1 MLIMLPAEEAYFLE
15 SIFTRGAVGMT
26 GNFNTLKFA
35 ELCLTVMAA
44 NSKPETS
51 FLHTKRIEKIVG
63 VILARSYYS
72 L

>member
-1 MLIMLPAEEAYFLE
+1 MLPAEEAYFLA

-35 ELCLTVMAA
+35 ELYLTVTVAK
-44 NSKPETS
+44 SKYETS
-51 FLHTKRIEKIVG
+51 FFLTKRVEKIVG

-72 L
+72 F

>member
-26 GNFNTLKFA
+26 GNTLKFA
-35 ELCLTVMAA
+35 ELFLTVTAA